1 MSKFYLHLRK
11 RFEQA
16 VLKHG
21 MLAEGDRVLVGV
33 SGGADSLTLLKLIT
47 GPLLFVP
54 KPEFVLSVYVDL
66 GFEGTNGQPARMM
79 EDYFK
84 KAGGEYRIEK
94 SNIGLL
100 SHSDYNRKA
109 SPCFL
114 CSRLRRRKLF
124 ELAREYKCNKL
135 ALAHNKDDVIE
146 TLLLNIFFGREIST
160 MIPCQPYFQGEF
172 FLIRPFAYTEESLLK
187 RFAREAGLPV
197 MDNPCPTASNTK
209 RKYIKDLIKKL
220 DKDHRG
226 VKENIFKA
234 MMHVKPDY
242 LLTK

>member
-1 MSKFYLHLRK
+1 MSKLYLHLRK

-16 VLKHG
+16 VLKHA

-33 SGGADSLTLLKLIT
+33 SGGADSLTLLKLMT

-54 KPEFVLSVYVDL
+54 KPEFVLAVYVDL
-66 GFEGTNGQPARMM
+66 GFEGTNGQPARIM
-79 EDYFK
+79 EDYFQK
-84 KAGGEYRIEK
+84 VGGEYRIEK

-160 MIPCQPYFQGEF
+160 MVPCQSYFKGEF

-187 RFAREAGLPV
+187 RFAREEGLPV
-197 MDNPCPTASNTK
+197 MENPCPTANRTK

-242 LLTK
+242 LLTQ